1 MDYLVHSG
9 RPNTGSRLVSASFGG
24 QDVHRQF
31 ICGSSIRL
39 VPTRPVQLSEE
50 TIKSHLDELRMRAG
64 KGLIHLTTLDRRVVD
79 LETFAVA
86 PAAPVPPLPKPL
98 LDSAANDKP
107 GGSFVNPFQEPAPP
121 KEFTMPVEA
130 PAAALEDNPVVAPV
144 EETPVEDVATF
155 KTKRRSR

>member
-9 RPNTGSRLVSASFGG
+9 KPLSGTRPIRPAQGT
-24 QDVHRQF
+24 QDGHKQY

-39 VPTRPVQLSEE
+39 VPGRPVQLTEE
-50 TIKSHLDELRMRAG
+50 LVKANLEELRTKTRE
-64 KGLIHLTTLDRRVVD
+64 GLVHLTTLDRRLVD
-79 LETFAVA
+79 LETFAI
-86 PAAPVPPLPKPL
+86 AAPVPASPLPKPP

-107 GGSFVNPFQEPAPP
+107 GGTLVNPFQEPAPP

-130 PAAALEDNPVVAPV
+130 PAAALEDNPVVASV

-155 KTKRRSR
+155 KSKRRGR